1 MSYDINITVNG
12 NRCKQFSFQNKTFIE
27 AKQGSEYV
35 IEIKNNYYKRIL
47 AVAAVDGLNV
57 LTGKTAS
64 EADSGYIIDSYH
76 AEKIKGFRFSDDE
89 WAMFK
94 FGYKFNGKTYAQSKN
109 DGSEMNCGVIGVR
122 LFYEQEPIV
131 IYNTPIVTWNIP
143 SPTPIPQSPWPM
155 WGTTIC
161 GGISNPSNGGTSYT
175 ANVNFMAS
183 AANSSNS
190 SDGLCGSTMQNSCLR
205 SSGAKSRSSNKMKAM
220 NLSSPEPKSFDMGTE
235 WGRKEQSKVHT
246 VNFEKGCLAHSLD
259 IYYASRES
267 LIEMGVPFNN
277 NIKVNLPQSF
287 PEKYAKPPKNW
298 VG

>member
-35 IEIKNNYYKRIL
+35 IEIKNNHYKRIL

-64 EADSGYIIDSYH
+64 ETDSGYIIDAYH
-76 AEKIKGFRFSDDE
+76 SEKIKGFRFSDDE
-89 WAMFK
+89 WAMFR
-94 FGYKFNGKTYAQSKN
+94 FGYKFNGQTYAQSKQ
-109 DGSEMNCGVIGVR
+109 DGSEKNCGVVGIR
-122 LFYEQEPIV
+122 LFYEQEPLV
-131 IYNTPIVTWNIP
+131 IYNTPVVTWSNP
-143 SPTPIPQSPWPM
+143 LPTPISPSWPPSYPT
-155 WGTTIC
+155 WPTITC
-161 GGISNPSNGGTSYT
+161 EGLGGVSDGGYTS
-175 ANVNFMAS
+175 NVNFMAS
-183 AANSSNS
+183 MDMA
-190 SDGLCGSTMQNSCLR
+190 SDDSQPKAQYNSCLR
-205 SSGAKSRSSNKMKAM
+205 SDSGVKSRSSGIMSRR
-220 NLSSPEPKSFDMGTE
+220 LCSSPEPKGFDMGTE

-267 LIEMGVPFNN
+267 LIEMGVPLTNN
-277 NIKVNLPQSF
+277 LKVNLPQSF